1 LAYIIYIELRD
12 RRCHFG
18 AGTSKPRGAGQGF
31 GDSKLL
37 PAHSGRRRAT
47 EPLQQTFR
55 TSSSL
60 EHILNGLA
68 SDNGDAS
75 TFNPLERQS
84 LRRDGGCISDQ
95 TIPRNGAPG
104 QRARGA
110 KKDANAKMSYA
121 LQVRKQNAL
130 LNSSLPVESAGI
142 GRIQS
147 QIMSRKGIVSGL
159 RQRRIRRALQQRQN
173 LGDQLLSR
181 SLQEEALPS
190 NRVLEKY
197 KRQLAKGYG
206 Q

>member
-1 LAYIIYIELRD
+1 MPNQKA
-12 RRCHFG
+12 
-18 AGTSKPRGAGQGF
+18 K
-31 GDSKLL
+31 
-37 PAHSGRRRAT
+37 
-47 EPLQQTFR
+47 
-55 TSSSL
+55 
-60 EHILNGLA
+60 
-68 SDNGDAS
+68 
-75 TFNPLERQS
+75 
-84 LRRDGGCISDQ
+84 
-95 TIPRNGAPG
+95 
-104 QRARGA
+104 GA

-130 LNSSLPVESAGI
+130 LNSSLPVERVGI

-181 SLQEEALPS
+181 SFQDEALPS

-206 Q
+206 QAARLPMDVVHERGSSAEGSLQHSDSDDSYNDVES